1 MALWHVIRAHGRQ
14 LRLGSGSRWLSDH
27 RSTFEDK
34 EEALEKQYMYQQ
46 NKKTMEQFTAK
57 MVARENQQGVAK
69 QELCEILGQTIPED
83 VMKKLFAWKDKHSN
97 RNVHVT

>member
-1 MALWHVIRAHGRQ
+1 
-14 LRLGSGSRWLSDH
+14 
-27 RSTFEDK
+27 
-34 EEALEKQYMYQQ
+34 MYQQ